1 VLARGNGCEMGMKPS
16 SKDLAVFYYQL
27 GTMLQAGV
35 SIRNA
40 LTSLQKTGP
49 RPLRKTVAFL
59 GERVQEGEPLH
70 QAVAESPRCRFA
82 RLDQHTLA
90 VSEQSGALDV
100 GLLSLANYY
109 ENLARARRKMISASM
124 FPALILMVAVFVSHL
139 PALVAGALGQGNY
152 GLPEYLRDTV
162 GFLILLVL
170 ALGAMG
176 WLVRTALK
184 TPKLDLVTDRFIR
197 FLPLVGRVR
206 FDYALSQWISS
217 VRLMLK
223 AGFGVVPALEY
234 SSKTINSPQIAHA
247 YDIARPLIDSQL
259 EVSRALQAS
268 GVFPEQL
275 IQFWETG
282 EQSGR
287 LDDMLDRL
295 AQYYEE
301 RWRQSLDLLSSW
313 LPRIA
318 YGLVCVYMIFQMANL
333 LGPLIGAYTEALQ

>member
-1 VLARGNGCEMGMKPS
+1 MAVGNGREMGMKPS
-16 SKDLAVFYYQL
+16 SKDLAIVYYQF

-35 SIRNA
+35 AIRNA
-40 LTSLQKTGP
+40 LTSLQETGP
-49 RPLRKTVAFL
+49 RPLRKTIAFL
-59 GERVQEGEPLH
+59 SERVQEGEPLH
-70 QAVAESPRCRFA
+70 QAVAACPYCRFA

-100 GLLSLANYY
+100 GLLSLGNYY

-124 FPALILMVAVFVSHL
+124 FPALILMAAVFVSHL
-139 PALVAGALGQGNY
+139 PAFVAGAMGQGNY

-162 GFLILLVL
+162 GFLILLAVVIC
-170 ALGAMG
+170 AMG
-176 WLVRTALK
+176 WLIRTALK
-184 TPKLDLVTDRFIR
+184 TPKLDLAMDRFIR
-197 FLPLVGRVR
+197 HVPLFGRVR

-223 AGFGVVPALEY
+223 AGFGVVPALEF

-268 GVFPEQL
+268 GVFPEHL
-275 IQFWETG
+275 IQFWATG

-295 AQYYEE
+295 AQHYEE
-301 RWRQSLDLLSSW
+301 RWRHSLDLLSSW

-333 LGPLIGAYTEALQ
+333 LGPLIGAYSEALQ

>member
-1 VLARGNGCEMGMKPS
+1 MGMRPS
-16 SKDLAVFYYQL
+16 FKDLAAFYYQL

-35 SIRNA
+35 SIRSA
-40 LTSLQKTGP
+40 LTSLQETGP
-49 RPLRKTVAFL
+49 RPLRKTIAFL

-70 QAVAESPRCRFA
+70 QSVAANPYCRFP

-90 VSEQSGALDV
+90 VAEQSGAMDV
-100 GLLSLANYY
+100 GLLSLSNYY
-109 ENLARARRKMISASM
+109 ENLARARRKMISASVL
-124 FPALILMVAVFVSHL
+124 PALILMVAVFVSHL

-152 GLPEYLRDTV
+152 GLPDFLRDTV
-162 GFLILLVL
+162 GFLILLAV
-170 ALGAMG
+170 AACVVR

-184 TPKLDLVTDRFIR
+184 TPRLDLTTDRFIR
-197 FLPLVGRVR
+197 LVPLFGRVR

-223 AGFGVVPALEY
+223 AGFGVVPALEF
-234 SSKTINSPQIAHA
+234 SSKTINSPLIAHA

-268 GVFPEQL
+268 GVFPEHL
-275 IQFWETG
+275 IQFWATG

-295 AQYYEE
+295 AKFYEE
-301 RWRQSLDLLSSW
+301 RWRHSLDLLSSW

-318 YGLVCVYMIFQMANL
+318 YGLVCVYMILQMVNL
-333 LGPLIGAYTEALQ
+333 LGPLIGAYSEALQ

>member
-1 VLARGNGCEMGMKPS
+1 MKPT
-16 SKDLAVFYYQL
+16 SKDLAVLYYQL

-35 SIRNA
+35 SILSA
-40 LTSLQKTGP
+40 LTSLQETGP
-49 RPLRKTVAFL
+49 RPLRKTIAFL

-70 QAVAESPRCRFA
+70 QAVAENPRCRFA

-90 VSEQSGALDV
+90 VSEQSGTLDV
-100 GLLSLANYY
+100 GLLSLGNYY
-109 ENLARARRKMISASM
+109 ENLARARRKLMSASM

-139 PALVAGALGQGNY
+139 PALVAGAMGQGNY
-152 GLPEYLRDTV
+152 SLPEYLRDTV

-170 ALGAMG
+170 AGG
-176 WLVRTALK
+176 VISWLIRTALK
-184 TPKLDLVTDRFIR
+184 TPKLDLVMDRFIR

-223 AGFGVVPALEY
+223 AGFGVVAALEY

-259 EVSRALQAS
+259 EVSRALQAT
-268 GVFPEQL
+268 GVFPEHL
-275 IQFWETG
+275 IQFWATG

-301 RWRQSLDLLSSW
+301 RWRHSLDLLSSW

-318 YGLVCVYMIFQMANL
+318 YGLVCVYMIFQIANL
-333 LGPLIGAYTEALQ
+333 LGPLMGAYTDALQ

>member
-1 VLARGNGCEMGMKPS
+1 MAVGNGREMGMKPS
-16 SKDLAVFYYQL
+16 SKDLAIVYYQF

-35 SIRNA
+35 AIRNA
-40 LTSLQKTGP
+40 LTSLQETGP
-49 RPLRKTVAFL
+49 RPLRKTIAFL
-59 GERVQEGEPLH
+59 SERVQEGEPLH
-70 QAVAESPRCRFA
+70 QAVAACPYCRFA

-100 GLLSLANYY
+100 GLLSLSNYY
-109 ENLARARRKMISASM
+109 ENLARARRKMISASI

-139 PALVAGALGQGNY
+139 PALVAGAMGQGSY

-170 ALGAMG
+170 AGVVIH
-176 WLVRTALK
+176 WLIRTALK
-184 TPKLDLVTDRFIR
+184 TPKVDLAMDRFIR
-197 FLPLVGRVR
+197 LVPLFGRVR

-223 AGFGVVPALEY
+223 AGFGVVPALEF
-234 SSKTINSPQIAHA
+234 SSKTINSPLIAHA

-275 IQFWETG
+275 IQFWATG

-295 AQYYEE
+295 AQHYEE

-333 LGPLIGAYTEALQ
+333 LGPLVSAYSEALQ

>member
-1 VLARGNGCEMGMKPS
+1 MKPA
-16 SKDLAVFYYQL
+16 SKDLTVLYYQL

-35 SIRNA
+35 SIRKA
-40 LTSLQKTGP
+40 LTSLEETGP

-59 GERVQEGEPLH
+59 GERIQEGKPLH
-70 QAVAESPRCRFA
+70 QAVAECTRCRFA

-100 GLLSLANYY
+100 GLLSLSKYY
-109 ENLARARRKMISASM
+109 EDLSKSRRKMISASM

-152 GLPEYLRDTV
+152 GLPEYLHDTV
-162 GFLILLVL
+162 GFLILLVVARASSL
-170 ALGAMG
+170 AGLI
-176 WLVRTALK
+176 RTALK
-184 TPKLDLVTDRFIR
+184 TPGLDLTMDRIIR
-197 FLPLVGRVR
+197 HIPLLGRVR

-247 YDIARPLIDSQL
+247 YNIARPLIDSQL
-259 EVSRALQAS
+259 EVSRALQATRA
-268 GVFPEQL
+268 FPEHL
-275 IQFWETG
+275 IQFWATG

-295 AQYYEE
+295 AQHYEE

-333 LGPLIGAYTEALQ
+333 LGPLISAYSEALQ

>member
-1 VLARGNGCEMGMKPS
+1 MAIRNGREMGMKPS

-35 SIRNA
+35 SIRSA

-49 RPLRKTVAFL
+49 RPLRKGVAYL

-70 QAVAESPRCRFA
+70 QAVAENPRCRFA

-90 VSEQSGALDV
+90 VSEQSGAMDV

-162 GFLILLVL
+162 GFLILLILAAFVL
-170 ALGAMG
+170 C
-176 WLVRTALK
+176 WLIRTALK
-184 TPKLDLVTDRFIR
+184 TPKVDLAVDQFIR
-197 FLPLVGRVR
+197 LLPVVGRVR
-206 FDYALSQWISS
+206 FDYALSQWVSS
-217 VRLMLK
+217 IRLMLK
-223 AGFGVVPALEY
+223 AGFGVVPALEF
-234 SSKTINSPQIAHA
+234 SSKTINSPRIARA
-247 YDIARPLIDSQL
+247 YDVARPLIDSQL

-268 GVFPEQL
+268 GVFPEHL
-275 IQFWETG
+275 IQFWATG

-295 AQYYEE
+295 AVHYEE
-301 RWRQSLDLLSSW
+301 RWRHSLDLLSSW

-318 YGLVCVYMIFQMANL
+318 YGLVCIYMIFQMANL
-333 LGPLIGAYTEALQ
+333 IGPLLGAYSEALQ

>member
-1 VLARGNGCEMGMKPS
+1 MGMKPS

-40 LTSLQKTGP
+40 LTSLQQTGP

-70 QAVAESPRCRFA
+70 QAVAENPCCRFA

-90 VSEQSGALDV
+90 VSERSGALDV
-100 GLLSLANYY
+100 GLLSLGNYH

-124 FPALILMVAVFVSHL
+124 FPALMLMAAVFVSHL

-170 ALGAMG
+170 AGGAMR
-176 WLVRTALK
+176 WLIRTALK
-184 TPKLDLVTDRFIR
+184 TPKLDLAMDRFIR
-197 FLPLVGRVR
+197 FVPLVGRVR
-206 FDYALSQWISS
+206 FDYVLSQWVSS

-223 AGFGVVPALEY
+223 AGFGVVPALEF
-234 SSKTINSPQIAHA
+234 SSKTINSPLIAHA

-295 AQYYEE
+295 AQHYEE

-333 LGPLIGAYTEALQ
+333 LGPLLGAYSEALQ

>member
-1 VLARGNGCEMGMKPS
+1 
-16 SKDLAVFYYQL
+16 
-27 GTMLQAGV
+27 
-35 SIRNA
+35 
-40 LTSLQKTGP
+40 
-49 RPLRKTVAFL
+49 
-59 GERVQEGEPLH
+59 
-70 QAVAESPRCRFA
+70 
-82 RLDQHTLA
+82 
-90 VSEQSGALDV
+90 V
-100 GLLSLANYY
+100 GLLSLGNYY
-109 ENLARARRKMISASM
+109 ENVARARRKLISASM
-124 FPALILMVAVFVSHL
+124 FPALILLAAVFVSHL
-139 PALVAGALGQGNY
+139 PAFVAGALGQGNY

-170 ALGAMG
+170 AGG
-176 WLVRTALK
+176 VVHWLIRTALK
-184 TPKLDLVTDRFIR
+184 TPKLDLIMDRFIR
-197 FLPLVGRVR
+197 FVPLVGRVR

-223 AGFGVVPALEY
+223 AGFGVVSALEY
-234 SSKTINSPQIAHA
+234 SSKTINNPQIAHA
-247 YDIARPLIDSQL
+247 YDVARPLIDSQL
-259 EVSRALQAS
+259 EVSHALQAS

-301 RWRQSLDLLSSW
+301 RWHQSLDLLSSW

-333 LGPLIGAYTEALQ
+333 LGPLIGAYSEALQ

>member
-1 VLARGNGCEMGMKPS
+1 MKPA
-16 SKDLAVFYYQL
+16 SKDLTALYYQL

-40 LTSLQKTGP
+40 LTSLQETGP
-49 RPLRKTVAFL
+49 RPLRKAVAFL
-59 GERVQEGEPLH
+59 GERIQDGEPLH
-70 QAVAESPRCRFA
+70 QAVAENPHCRFP

-100 GLLSLANYY
+100 GLLSLSNYY

-139 PALVAGALGQGNY
+139 PALVAGALGQGTY

-162 GFLILLVL
+162 GFLVLLAV
-170 ALGAMG
+170 AACVIR
-176 WLVRTALK
+176 WLIRTALK
-184 TPKLDLVTDRFIR
+184 THGLDLAMDRFIR
-197 FLPLVGRVR
+197 FVPVVGRVR

-223 AGFGVVPALEY
+223 AGFGVLPALEY
-234 SSKTINSPQIAHA
+234 SSKTINSPTIAHA

-259 EVSRALQAS
+259 EVSRALQAT
-268 GVFPEQL
+268 GVFPEHL
-275 IQFWETG
+275 IQFWATG

-295 AQYYEE
+295 AQHYEE
-301 RWRQSLDLLSSW
+301 RWRQSLDLLSNW

-333 LGPLIGAYTEALQ
+333 LGPLIGAYSQALQ

>member
-1 VLARGNGCEMGMKPS
+1 MGMRPS
-16 SKDLAVFYYQL
+16 SKDLAVLYYQL

-35 SIRNA
+35 PIRNA
-40 LTSLQKTGP
+40 LTSLQETGP

-59 GERVQEGEPLH
+59 AGRVQEGEPLH

-100 GLLSLANYY
+100 GLLSLGNYY

-139 PALVAGALGQGNY
+139 PALVVGALGQGNY

-162 GFLILLVL
+162 GFLILLAV
-170 ALGAMG
+170 AACVIR
-176 WLVRTALK
+176 WIIRTALK
-184 TPKLDLVTDRFIR
+184 TSKLDLAMDRFIR
-197 FLPLVGRVR
+197 FVPLVGRVR
-206 FDYALSQWISS
+206 FDYALSQWVSS
-217 VRLMLK
+217 IRLMLK
-223 AGFGVVPALEY
+223 AGFGVVHALEF
-234 SSKTINSPQIAHA
+234 SSKTINSPRIAHA
-247 YDIARPLIDSQL
+247 YDTARPLIDSQL
-259 EVSRALQAS
+259 EVSRALQAT
-268 GVFPEQL
+268 GVFPEHL
-275 IQFWETG
+275 IQFWATG

-301 RWRQSLDLLSSW
+301 RWRHSLDLLSSW

-333 LGPLIGAYTEALQ
+333 LGPLLGAYSEALQ